1 MRRHGVTVAGTSVRD
16 CVFRSIYSARN
27 AEYQVRALTI
37 GGSIASLSPGE
48 TQLAGQIST
57 KTTGLTRSWEYWSMR
72 VAKAGGIRGPRQHR
86 RRKPRPPRASRR
98 APNPSPGAPPRP
110 NGADILGFPRGQVPV
125 LNVAHRGVAIRTKE
139 NTGRN
144 RMKTFKNMIGA
155 LGLIAPLALAAA
167 PAAAEDQLKL
177 VIGQI
182 NNWENQAPTLG
193 QDAGIFKKHGLVLEN
208 IGTQGAGE
216 TIQAVISGCADI
228 GAGVG
233 AAGAMRAFSKGAPV
247 RILAPAFTG
256 TGDLYWYVKSDSKI
270 KSLKDATPENT
281 IAYSTNGSS
290 SNNIVVAFVDELGA
304 KAKPTAT
311 GGPPGTLTAVMSGQ
325 IDIGW
330 AAPPFGLQE
339 IKDGKIR
346 IVARGSDVPSLRGQ
360 TVRTLIVNA
369 NALKTKHDAIMRFM
383 DAYREAVDWMY
394 SDPKAVE
401 MYSEKMKR
409 PVELL
414 KESMDK
420 FQPKADDANR

>member
-1 MRRHGVTVAGTSVRD
+1 MKALKHIVAA
-16 CVFRSIYSARN
+16 C
-27 AEYQVRALTI
+27 AL
-37 GGSIASLSPGE
+37 L
-48 TQLAGQIST
+48 
-57 KTTGLTRSWEYWSMR
+57 
-72 VAKAGGIRGPRQHR
+72 
-86 RRKPRPPRASRR
+86 
-98 APNPSPGAPPRP
+98 
-110 NGADILGFPRGQVPV
+110 
-125 LNVAHRGVAIRTKE
+125 
-139 NTGRN
+139 
-144 RMKTFKNMIGA
+144 
-155 LGLIAPLALAAA
+155 APLAFAAA
-167 PAAAEDQLKL
+167 PAAAEDTLKL

-208 IGTQGAGE
+208 VGTQGAGE
-216 TIQAVISGCADI
+216 TIQAVISGSADI

-233 AAGAMRAFSKGAPV
+233 AAGVMRAFSKGAPV

-256 TGDLYWYVKSDSKI
+256 TGDLFWYVKADSPI
-270 KSLKDATPENT
+270 KSLKDATASNT

-290 SNNIVVAFVDELGA
+290 SNNIVVAFVNELGA

-311 GGPPGTLTAVMSGQ
+311 GGPAATLTATMSGQ
-325 IDIGW
+325 VDIGW

-346 IVARGSDVPSLRGQ
+346 IIAHGSDVPSLRGQ

-401 MYSEKMKR
+401 MYSVKIKR
-409 PVELL
+409 PVPML
-414 KESMDK
+414 KESMAK
-420 FQPKADDANR
+420 FQPKEALQTDKFADLDGAIRDAVKLKFLDKPLTKEQIAELLQIPPRKK